1 MEGHRM
7 NTLINVVR
15 YQLLKKYTYLVLPW
29 AWAAFGFALDLVIF
43 AAIPITHSYH
53 QVMTA
58 TGLVK
63 VPNPPSP
70 RDAGGLVGIIVV
82 YFILGVVCIAQELPF
97 GLTLGLSRRT
107 YYAGTVLLAAALAV
121 VNGLAI
127 TVLQAL
133 ERATGGWGE
142 SAHVFQIPY
151 VLDGPWYV
159 TWLTATA
166 ALALLSVW
174 GMWFGIVYRRWNL
187 AGVLVFS
194 GVQIS
199 VLLLAGLVI
208 TWSHAW
214 SGTGHFLT
222 VLPGARLAGLLVAL
236 TAVLMGGGY
245 ATIRR
250 ATV

>member
-1 MEGHRM
+1 M
-7 NTLINVVR
+7 NALINVVR
-15 YQLLKKYTYLVLPW
+15 YHLLKKYTYLVLPW
-29 AWAAFGFALDLVIF
+29 AWTAFGFALDLVIF

-63 VPNPPSP
+63 MANPPSP
-70 RDAGGLVGIIVV
+70 RDAGGLIGIVIV
-82 YFILGVVCIAQELPF
+82 YFILGIVCIAQELPF

-107 YYAGTVLLAAALAV
+107 YYAGTALLAAALAV
-121 VNGLAI
+121 VNGLLI
-127 TVLQAL
+127 TLLQAL
-133 ERATGGWGE
+133 ERATDGWGE
-142 SAHVFQIPY
+142 SAHIFQIPY

-159 TWLTATA
+159 TWLTATV
-166 ALALLSVW
+166 ALAVLFAW

-187 AGVLVFS
+187 GGALLFTGAQLT
-194 GVQIS
+194 
-199 VLLLAGLVI
+199 VLLIAGLAI

-214 SGTGHFLT
+214 AGTRHFFA
-222 VLPGARLAGLLVAL
+222 VLPEAGLAGLLVAFA
-236 TAVLMGGGY
+236 AVLMAGGY